1 MKTTTTVS
9 TLLCLI
15 ALSATA
21 GAQQHFPSPEA
32 AVRALKAAVGGTDPA
47 PLLAILGPEG
57 DEIVSSGDPVAD
69 AAAAKRFLRAVRE
82 RTRIEHTPDSALA
95 VLHVGRDDWPWPIP
109 IVHDADGWRFDTPA
123 GKEELLN
130 RGIGRNEL
138 ATLTVC
144 RTYVDAQREFA
155 KRFHTYAQRF
165 HSTPGQRDGLYW
177 RAEGRDVS
185 PFGPLVASATAEGYH
200 LDQPTEAPVPYEG
213 YFFRILTAQGPK
225 APGGARSYVNDGKM
239 TGGFALVAWPAH
251 HGSSGVMTFM
261 VGPQGVVFQKDLGD
275 GTAEAVKAIMA
286 YDPDQSWNP
295 TR

>member
-1 MKTTTTVS
+1 MKTTTTLA
-9 TLLCLI
+9 TLLCL
-15 ALSATA
+15 AGLSAPA

-32 AVRALKAAVGGTDPA
+32 AVRALEAAVRGADRA

-57 DEIVSSGDPVAD
+57 DQIISSGDPVAD
-69 AAAAKRFLRAVRE
+69 AAAGKRFLTAARE
-82 RTRIEHTPDSALA
+82 RKRIEQASDSAIA
-95 VLHVGRDDWPWPIP
+95 VLHVGRDDWPLPIP
-109 IVHDADGWRFDTPA
+109 IVHDADGWRFDAAA

-130 RGIGRNEL
+130 RRIGRNEL
-138 ATLTVC
+138 ATLGVC

-165 HSTPGQRDGLYW
+165 RSTPGQRDGLYW
-177 RAEGRDVS
+177 QAEARDVS
-185 PFGPLVASATAEGYH
+185 PFGPLVASATAEGYTV
-200 LDQPTEAPVPYEG
+200 DQPAEAPEPYGG

-225 APGGARSYVNDGKM
+225 APGGARSYVKDGKM
-239 TGGFALVAWPAH
+239 TGGFALVAWPAQ

-275 GTAEAVKAIMA
+275 GTAETAKAITA